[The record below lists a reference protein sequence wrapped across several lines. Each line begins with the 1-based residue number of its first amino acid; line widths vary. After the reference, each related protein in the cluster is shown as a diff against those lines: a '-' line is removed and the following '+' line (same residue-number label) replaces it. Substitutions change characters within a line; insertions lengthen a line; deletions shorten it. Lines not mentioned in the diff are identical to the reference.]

1 MSKTYEA
8 LLRAEREQAAHK
20 KGTVLS
26 EPVSKP
32 QVEEPKRKAKHG
44 KHPLNLSS
52 EIGSQQGPI
61 SHEVH
66 HERIIGHVSVNSFIG
81 KLDSIFTEQFR
92 KLKSVVI
99 THNTPNALRSILV
112 TSCIP
117 EEGKTTVALNLSATI
132 ATGLD
137 HSAILIDTD
146 LRRRTLTSTLGLENT
161 LGLSDVLEERAGI
174 EEAIIDTE
182 IKGLTILP
190 AGSES
195 PNPAELI
202 GSIRMKHLIQQL
214 EAKCKDSY
222 IIIDSTPLASTSEV
236 NVLIQMT
243 DGAIIVIMADK
254 TRRDIVKRELRAIS
268 SEKILGVVLN
278 CAEFESSDYY
288 HEYYKGYYAKK
299 KKIKGI
305 KPQGKPWALF

>member
-20 KGTVLS
+20 KATVLS

-32 QVEEPKRKAKHG
+32 QVEEPKRKARHG
-44 KHPLNLSS
+44 KHPLNVFC

-61 SHEVH
+61 SPEVH
-66 HERIIGHVSVNSFIG
+66 HERIIGRVTVNNFIG

-92 KLKSVVI
+92 KVKSAII
-99 THNTPNALRSILV
+99 THNTANSLRSILV

-117 EEGKTTVALNLSATI
+117 AEGKTTVALNLSATI
-132 ATGLD
+132 ATGFD
-137 HSAILIDTD
+137 HSAILIDAD
-146 LRRRTLTSTLGLENT
+146 LRRRTLTSLLGLENT
-161 LGLSDVLEERAGI
+161 VGLSDVLEERAGI

-202 GSIRMKHLIQQL
+202 GSIRMKNLIQQL
-214 EAKCKDSY
+214 GERCKDSY
-222 IIIDSTPLASTSEV
+222 IIIDSPPILPTSEA
-236 NVLIQMT
+236 NALIQMT
-243 DGAIIVIMADK
+243 DGAILVIMADK
-254 TRRDIVKRELRAIS
+254 TRRDMVKRELRAIS

-288 HEYYKGYYAKK
+288 HKYYKHYGKK
-299 KKIKGI
+299 KD
-305 KPQGKPWALF
+305 